1 MQPSGVSPQMASRA
15 RQRRRRRIP
24 RGAKPALDPGGGCA
38 APPRHSRRRRFGVRP
53 RSHVR
58 MAQHAHGAGFLRR
71 ALGCALCLCC
81 ACIRSPMCPVLSA
94 LMWMH
99 WETHDA
105 VGPGAEFRRV
115 WARNE
120 RIGAAAAAGA
130 RWCAARCPL
139 PAACFPSSRFLSTS
153 PSAIRKHLSRS
164 LSTHH
169 AACTSR
175 SLLIVQLGNTRD
187 HHSPLHVSP
196 PRAPHPHTSLLHR
209 TPLHRR
215 PAAVSELSAALSVPH
230 RTTCLHRWPV
240 PARPRMQRQVKPMA
254 SVLPCLP
261 RSRPPQ
267 PLARHRRTSPQGC
280 RRTPPRSSHRRIP
293 PASPLAAELQL
304 AGGRPRM
311 QSSRR
316 RRHRSSARRARTSS
330 SRRSASS

>member
-1 MQPSGVSPQMASRA
+1 MRWAQARSLGACGREMSVSA
-15 RQRRRRRIP
+15 RR
-24 RGAKPALDPGGGCA
+24 GGGC
-38 APPRHSRRRRFGVRP
+38 G
-53 RSHVR
+53 
-58 MAQHAHGAGFLRR
+58 GALPV
-71 ALGCALCLCC
+71 ACCLL
-81 ACIRSPMCPVLSA
+81 PVL
-94 LMWMH
+94 
-99 WETHDA
+99 
-105 VGPGAEFRRV
+105 
-115 WARNE
+115 
-120 RIGAAAAAGA
+120 
-130 RWCAARCPL
+130 
-139 PAACFPSSRFLSTS
+139 SSRFLSTS

-254 SVLPCLP
+254 SVLPCLLWP